1 MSPPSEKSVT
11 DQLPVLL
18 RFARALTRDEHDAED
33 LVHDALTAAYARRAQ
48 FRQGMPLLPWLFGI
62 VRHRFIDGWRA
73 ARRRDQAIVD
83 LAQLSPTEAPPS
95 QEAAFRLA
103 EIGRLLEAMPA
114 EQREALHLVVV
125 EGLSYQEAASVLDV
139 PIGTLM
145 SRISRARLHLR
156 AAEQG
161 TGNKIGAEPIA
172 RPRLRMIKE

>member
-1 MSPPSEKSVT
+1 MSPPSEQSVA
-11 DQLPVLL
+11 DQLPALL

-62 VRHRFIDGWRA
+62 IRHRFIDGWRA
-73 ARRRDQAIVD
+73 ARRRDRALTD
-83 LAQLSPTEAPPS
+83 LTQLSPTEAPPQ
-95 QEAAFRLA
+95 QESAFRLA
-103 EIGRLLEAMPA
+103 EIARLLSELPA

-125 EGLSYQEAASVLDV
+125 EGLSYQEAASVQEV

-156 AAEQG
+156 AAEEGEADLAQ
-161 TGNKIGAEPIA
+161 
-172 RPRLRMIKE
+172 RPRLRLIKE